1 MESSCRS
8 GFQQCLDP
16 DFDIEMPSLACKC
29 HFNTSKTLEEAI
41 CFALWFCTNKQKVK
55 YMAGGEMKEM
65 EASAGAFGDSP
76 APLQIARLLIWP
88 PRLAN
93 QGLSLL
99 TPK

>member
-1 MESSCRS
+1 
-8 GFQQCLDP
+8 
-16 DFDIEMPSLACKC
+16 
-29 HFNTSKTLEEAI
+29 
-41 CFALWFCTNKQKVK
+41 
-55 YMAGGEMKEM
+55 MAGGEMKEI
-65 EASAGAFGDSP
+65 EASEGAFGDSP